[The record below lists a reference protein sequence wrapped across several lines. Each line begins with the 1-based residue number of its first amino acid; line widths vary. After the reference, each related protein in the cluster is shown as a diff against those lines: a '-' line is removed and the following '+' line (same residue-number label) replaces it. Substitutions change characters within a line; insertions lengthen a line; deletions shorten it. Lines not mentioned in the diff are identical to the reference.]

1 MRSGDVHCTVNG
13 EYVVVEQIQH
23 EILES
28 PVKVYNFRVAD
39 NHTYFVGYTSVGV
52 HNANCAE
59 PGPNSK
65 NTKIVNGNKQANK
78 FVEQFGYESAEAFK
92 ADIVG
97 NQGSKFNIVYDT
109 STGEVFLRTVHQPF
123 KFVETGFNIRN

>member
-59 PGPNSK
+59 PGPNST

-97 NQGSKFNIVYDT
+97 NQGELP
-109 STGEVFLRTVHQPF
+109 TG
-123 KFVETGFNIRN
+123 N